1 MNFLLKIT
9 LFFLIF
15 PLANTAKVEAK
26 TNNSLLP
33 LEVYSELPN
42 KSLVRVSPSGNLIA
56 YRLTENEKDLFVI
69 VDLKKR
75 KVIQG
80 FDVSEIDPQN
90 AYFISD
96 SKLIFN
102 MKKRMKIGGFIGRHD
117 VSTAYMYDLNTKKI
131 NQLLTRGK
139 GVYKGQADLGN
150 IIGLSKDAKWIYMT
164 AYTLSGA
171 GGDPKLSLMK
181 VNLNK
186 SYKTPKAY
194 VKGDTGV
201 IDYFLDTD
209 SNVLARERYNQE
221 TNIHSIEVQDNDKW
235 KVIFQEETSY
245 ITKSFSGVTA
255 DAKSLVMIKNQA
267 GVSDDYYLMSLDDGK
282 INKAKFEQKGVD
294 IASTLTDINRVV
306 YGVKYTGFKPSYSF
320 FDNKLNENFLKIQ
333 KELPDSNITLQDVT
347 PDRNKVIVFAE
358 FDGLTGDFLSFS
370 NNKVSHVATLWKNI
384 SWEDFNNVIE
394 FKFKARDGLTIPT
407 LLTIPNSAVNSKEKM
422 SAILMPHGGPESYD
436 RKTFHWMAQYFAN
449 RGHLVIQPQFRGSS
463 GFGAE
468 HTLKGRGEWGKKMQ
482 DDLTDAV
489 NKLVDMGEVDPNKVC
504 IVGSSYGGY
513 AALAGATFT
522 PDLYKCAVSINGVS
536 DIADMLESA
545 EDNFGE
551 ESHVLS
557 YWQDVIGKNDINS
570 KLLDE
575 ISPIKHIDK
584 INIPILLIHGTDDK
598 VVSVEQSENMYDE
611 LKSINKKVEY
621 VPIRMAS
628 HHLKKAN
635 ERIKVL
641 TAIDKFVNKHIH

>member
-358 FDGLTGDFLSFS
+358 FDGLAGDFLSFS